1 MSPTSAGI
9 AVSAALAVVFAAAPS
24 QAAPQALKLTGW
36 DAAAVERAVAG
47 AARRLA
53 DQRCQAIFDEFEDA
67 DGQPLRSTLDEWNM
81 PPTDYLRLIPFLD
94 GSRRPLCRKGNVA
107 LVTEVGVRRIFVC
120 GKVFS
125 AQQLREPGV
134 AESMV
139 IHELLH
145 TLGLGENPPTSIEIT
160 RRVEARCR

>member
-1 MSPTSAGI
+1 MFPKSVGL
-9 AVSAALAVVFAAAPS
+9 AVSAALTVVFAAAPS
-24 QAAPQALKLTGW
+24 QAAQARRLTSW

-53 DQRCQAIFDEFEDA
+53 DERCQAVFDEFEDG
-67 DGQPLRSTLDEWNM
+67 DGQPLRSALDEWDM
-81 PPTDYLRLIPFLD
+81 PPSDYLRLIPFLD

-107 LVTEVGVRRIFVC
+107 LVTDVGVRRIYVC
-120 GKVFS
+120 GRVFS

>member
-1 MSPTSAGI
+1 
-9 AVSAALAVVFAAAPS
+9 VS
-24 QAAPQALKLTGW
+24 
-36 DAAAVERAVAG
+36 G

-53 DQRCQAIFDEFEDA
+53 DERCQNVFDEFEDG

-81 PPTDYLRLIPFLD
+81 PPADYLRLIPFLD
-94 GSRRPLCRKGNVA
+94 GSRHPLCRKGNVA
-107 LVTEVGVRRIFVC
+107 LVTDVGVRRIYVC
-120 GKVFS
+120 GRVFS
-125 AQQLREPGV
+125 AEQLREPGV

-160 RRVEARCR
+160 RRVDARCR

>member
-1 MSPTSAGI
+1 MSPTSAGV
-9 AVSAALAVVFAAAPS
+9 AVSAALAVVFAAPPS
-24 QAAPQALKLTGW
+24 PAAQALKLTGW

-53 DQRCQAIFDEFEDA
+53 DQRCQAIFDEFGDA
-67 DGQPLRSTLDEWNM
+67 EGQPLRSTLDEWNM
-81 PPTDYLRLIPFLD
+81 PPADYLRLIPFLD
-94 GSRRPLCRKGNVA
+94 GSRHPLCSKGNVA

-120 GKVFS
+120 GRVFS
-125 AQQLREPGV
+125 AQQLREPGT

-160 RRVEARCR
+160 QRVEARCR

>member
-1 MSPTSAGI
+1 MSPTSAGL
-9 AVSAALAVVFAAAPS
+9 AVSAALTVAVAAAPS
-24 QAAPQALKLTGW
+24 QAAQARKLTSW

-53 DQRCQAIFDEFEDA
+53 DQRCQAIFDEFEDG
-67 DGQPLRSTLDEWNM
+67 DGRPLRSTLDEWNM
-81 PPTDYLRLIPFLD
+81 PPADYLRLIPFLD

-107 LVTEVGVRRIFVC
+107 LVTEVGVRRIYVC
-120 GKVFS
+120 GRIFS
-125 AQQLREPGV
+125 AQQLREPGM

-160 RRVEARCR
+160 RRVGARCR